1 VLEVATEGATL
12 FLDTSARRVGEASGH
27 LTGQNGCS
35 TLQPGLRNVFRLQR
49 YISTRI
55 RVLGQVAWVHGIG
68 LATGL
73 SDPEQKYLAWCF
85 VQVSVSQFQDDTAVK
100 NGFRSTAILTSCAGS
115 MTSRVHNANQIEKPQ
130 LK

>member
-12 FLDTSARRVGEASGH
+12 FLDTSARRFGEASGH
-27 LTGQNGCS
+27 LTGRNGCS
-35 TLQPGLRNVFRLQR
+35 TLQPGDRNAFWLQR

-55 RVLGQVAWVHGIG
+55 RVLGRVAWMHGIG

-85 VQVSVSQFQDDTAVK
+85 VQVRVSQFQDDTAVEDGHDTHK
-100 NGFRSTAILTSCAGS
+100 LCWVDDKQGAQR
-115 MTSRVHNANQIEKPQ
+115 NQIEKPQ